1 MKWLRSPVLLAL
13 GVLGGCSTVSGTP
26 QPTAFRVPLTPSAET
41 PPCPLAGAGTLGAAQ
56 INIPGDNAS
65 IEASVTYEGL
75 SGPVTAAHI
84 HFGTA
89 AAPGPVVLSFGN
101 SFGALGSNL
110 FTKTFVASDYVAAT
124 GAPPDFAAFVTA
136 LKAGGAA
143 YVNVH
148 TAACKGG
155 EIRGEIQ

>member
-1 MKWLRSPVLLAL
+1 MKWSCTSLAL
-13 GVLGGCSTVSGTP
+13 ALWMLGACSTVSGGT
-26 QPTAFRVPLTPSAET
+26 QPTGFRVALTPGAET
-41 PPCPLAGAGTLGAAQ
+41 PPCPSASAGTLGAAQ
-56 INIPGDNAS
+56 INIPADNAS

-84 HFGTA
+84 HFGSA
-89 AAPGPVVLSFGN
+89 AAPGPVVLSFAN
-101 SFGALGSNL
+101 SLGGPDSHL
-110 FTKTFVASDYVAAT
+110 FAKTFVASDYVAAT
-124 GAPPDFAAFVTA
+124 GAPADFAAFVTA

-148 TAACKGG
+148 TSACKGG